1 MPKKLTL
8 NEKRS
13 LVSSLWANGIH
24 NVNKLHEIT
33 HIPKSTLYTYVPK
46 LKKSG
51 TIKLK
56 SRLGRPKLLS
66 PKKRIH
72 LGKLASTRKCATSKE
87 IAFTLNQTYPNLNIA
102 SRTVREN
109 LFKLGYRVC
118 VPTSIPMLT
127 GVAKER
133 RVEWAKSHLNENW
146 KKVIF
151 SDETTFQLFR
161 NTTLVRYK
169 IGEEKPR
176 RAVVKHPLKVHAWG
190 AFCANGLVGFHCF
203 TENMNGELYRDILTK
218 NLFTS
223 ATRILGRRWTFQ
235 QDNDPKHRAK
245 LTTIL
250 LQEKCPRVLDWP
262 SYSPDLNPIE
272 NLWAIMKKKV
282 EKRVNQRIVQKK
294 SVGLDDFLSI
304 IRSEWEN
311 LSLDLLSNLCAGM
324 KKRLEDVIEKEGQII
339 KH

>member
-1 MPKKLTL
+1 MTKKLSL
-8 NEKRS
+8 NERRS
-13 LVSSLWANGIH
+13 FVSNLWANGVHDI
-24 NVNKLHEIT
+24 NELHKIT
-33 HIPKSTLYTYVPK
+33 HIPKSTLYTYIRKLENFGSIKPK
-46 LKKSG
+46 PRS
-51 TIKLK
+51 
-56 SRLGRPKLLS
+56 GRPKLLS
-66 PKKRIH
+66 PKKRSH
-72 LGKLASTRKCATSKE
+72 LGKLASTKKCATSKE

-102 SRTVREN
+102 PRTIREN
-109 LFKLGYRVC
+109 LFNLGYRVC
-118 VPTSIPMLT
+118 IPTSIPMLT
-127 GVAKER
+127 IAAKER
-133 RVEWAKSHLNENW
+133 RVEWSKSHLNENW

-190 AFCANGLVGFHCF
+190 AFCARGIVGFHCF

-223 ATRILGRRWTFQ
+223 ATRVLGKRWTFQ

-272 NLWAIMKKKV
+272 NLWAIMKKRV
-282 EKRVNQRIVQKK
+282 EKRVNQLIIQKK
-294 SVGLDDFLSI
+294 PVGLNDFLSI

-311 LSLDLLSNLCAGM
+311 LDSDLLSNLCAGM
-324 KKRLEDVIEKEGQII
+324 KKRLEDVIEKKGQII
-339 KH
+339 NH